1 MRTFSFCVR
10 LAFVVFFVVSFSF
23 YIYSIKVEDISI
35 VNSTNFVSQNPFFV
49 FEMAL
54 GIENR
59 DEGIE
64 VEHEHVIFEFSL
76 GRYKKKFVLGEDLL
90 FERVGANKVRVF
102 VPSSV
107 SLKLG
112 KDYNLRLRVSEG
124 HKEVFK
130 KDFVVKASSVS
141 NIPYIFTNNLE
152 NVYISKSLSK
162 SYRFF
167 FYYDKPLEVYVV
179 KGSEVISNVKSYEDL
194 RFKNLYYFD
203 YSFSEPGYYRFVVG
217 DCSFGVSVSFDT
229 IPPSFELLYPTNN
242 SVFYRTNKVAFKWSD
257 PVDFVGVDK
266 ANSFLKIYY
275 QNNLF
280 TNVNLAYLNK
290 ESIVMP
296 YEVCYFDLPG
306 EGIYV
311 AQLSYSDFDGNFT
324 NVFINFSV
332 KNSSEDKE
340 KPRILNVAFEGAKVV
355 SNEVRLA
362 RGRVLVNVRVDDGIY
377 GSGVKKVV
385 YRYGNETSE
394 MLVFGDFVQF
404 FVDIAS
410 SGVFEVFCEDFA
422 GNKSDTFRYEVVVK

>member
-1 MRTFSFCVR
+1 
-10 LAFVVFFVVSFSF
+10 
-23 YIYSIKVEDISI
+23 
-35 VNSTNFVSQNPFFV
+35 
-49 FEMAL
+49 
-54 GIENR
+54 
-59 DEGIE
+59 
-64 VEHEHVIFEFSL
+64 
-76 GRYKKKFVLGEDLL
+76 
-90 FERVGANKVRVF
+90 
-102 VPSSV
+102 
-107 SLKLG
+107 
-112 KDYNLRLRVSEG
+112 
-124 HKEVFK
+124 
-130 KDFVVKASSVS
+130 
-141 NIPYIFTNNLE
+141 
-152 NVYISKSLSK
+152 LSK

-179 KGSEVISNVKSYEDL
+179 KGNEVISNVKSYEDL

-217 DCSFGVSVSFDT
+217 DCGFGVSVSFDT

-242 SVFYRTNKVAFKWSD
+242 SVFYRTNKVAFRWSD

-306 EGIYV
+306 EGIYF
-311 AQLSYSDFDGNFT
+311 AQLSYNDFDGNFT
-324 NVFINFSV
+324 NVVINFSV

-340 KPRILNVAFEGAKVV
+340 KPRILNIAFEGAKVV

-422 GNKSDTFRYEVVVK
+422 GNRSDTFRYEVVVK